1 MGASGTRLDEVYHMC
16 NVIAGVPRGHFRT
29 MKRLEQNKTRLG
41 SETRGEERKDERGM
55 GEEGGK
61 KERPNSLDV
70 SAT

>member
-16 NVIAGVPRGHFRT
+16 NVTAGVPRGHFRT

-41 SETRGEERKDERGM
+41 SETRGEEREDEKR
-55 GEEGGK
+55 GEEGEN